1 MPTEVKQL
9 VGILLI
15 VAVPLVG
22 LYGVARVVRRRHRP
36 GDVASGRDAATPLV
50 LVATLSILI
59 ALVAASVL
67 AAFLIA
73 RALVL

>member
-1 MPTEVKQL
+1 
-9 VGILLI
+9 
-15 VAVPLVG
+15 
-22 LYGVARVVRRRHRP
+22 VVRRRHRP

>member
-1 MPTEVKQL
+1 
-9 VGILLI
+9 
-15 VAVPLVG
+15 
-22 LYGVARVVRRRHRP
+22 
-36 GDVASGRDAATPLV
+36 V